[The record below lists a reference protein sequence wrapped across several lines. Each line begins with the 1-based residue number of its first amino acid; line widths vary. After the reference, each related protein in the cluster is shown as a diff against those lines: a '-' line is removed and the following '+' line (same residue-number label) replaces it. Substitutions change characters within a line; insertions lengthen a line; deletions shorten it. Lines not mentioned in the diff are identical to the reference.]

1 MTLPNKL
8 TMFRI
13 ILIPVMIVIYY
24 IPYFRETLVIEGE
37 IGFYYGINLS
47 MFINF
52 FVFFVAS
59 ITDFFDGY
67 IARKK
72 GLVTTFGKFADPL
85 ADKMLVFTAMVIF
98 MLDNRP
104 VASWAKDLPN
114 FIQNMMPLWAFIIIL
129 LREFA
134 VSGIRMM
141 AASKGKVIPAAKMG
155 KYKTATTMLALL
167 FMFFAHTCIA
177 VDVIGR
183 SLMAIALVLTVVS
196 GIEYFINSKDIIL
209 ESV

>member
-98 MLDNRP
+98 MLDNGL
-104 VASWAKDLPN
+104 VASWAEDLPN
-114 FIQNMMPLWAFIIIL
+114 FIQDMMPLWAFIIIL
-129 LREFA
+129 LR
-134 VSGIRMM
+134 
-141 AASKGKVIPAAKMG
+141 
-155 KYKTATTMLALL
+155 
-167 FMFFAHTCIA
+167 
-177 VDVIGR
+177 
-183 SLMAIALVLTVVS
+183 
-196 GIEYFINSKDIIL
+196 
-209 ESV
+209 

>member
-13 ILIPVMIVIYY
+13 ILIPVMIIVYY
-24 IPYFRETLVIEGE
+24 IPYFRETILFEGNDY
-37 IGFYYGINLS
+37 FYYGITLS

-72 GLVTTFGKFADPL
+72 GLITTFGKFADPL

-98 MLDNRP
+98 LLDGG
-104 VASWAKDLPN
+104 VAKWAQDLPN
-114 FIQNMMPLWAFIIIL
+114 FIQTMMPLWVFIIIL

-177 VDVIGR
+177 IDIIGR
-183 SLMAIALVLTVVS
+183 SLMGIALVLTIIS